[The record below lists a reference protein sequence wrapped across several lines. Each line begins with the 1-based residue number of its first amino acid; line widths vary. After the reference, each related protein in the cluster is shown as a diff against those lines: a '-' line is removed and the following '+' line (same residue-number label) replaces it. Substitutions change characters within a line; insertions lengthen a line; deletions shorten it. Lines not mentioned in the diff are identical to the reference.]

1 MTPRRRKSDSED
13 AIGQE
18 KELWELKSLV
28 IATAKSL
35 EAHVTE
41 CAEINKDVAK
51 NLRMLTISIGVL
63 AGAVLGVDGL
73 VELIGRFAA

>member
-1 MTPRRRKSDSED
+1 MTPRRRRTDNEEELDK
-13 AIGQE
+13 E

-41 CAEINKDVAK
+41 CAEINRDVAK
-51 NLRMLTISIGVL
+51 NLKMLTISIGVL